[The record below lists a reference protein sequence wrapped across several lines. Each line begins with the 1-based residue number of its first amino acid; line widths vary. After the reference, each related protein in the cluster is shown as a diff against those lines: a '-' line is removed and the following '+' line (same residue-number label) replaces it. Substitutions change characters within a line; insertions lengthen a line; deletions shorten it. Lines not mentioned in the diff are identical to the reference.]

1 MKKILFLLIFI
12 IGCNNTTETKQ
23 KKNDLPFWE
32 VKFFVNQL
40 KELTDVGYIT
50 NINPILG
57 TFHRNNVPKSPL
69 KVKIMIKEKA
79 IGIKLY
85 ENDDEQSI
93 KVSMQ
98 EPIEYKINIK
108 HNNND
113 IDFNFRGIHE
123 NDVVIISDIIS
134 TTHQT
139 TLINL
144 FKLGGKFHFHFEADD
159 ENKSV
164 YDFEIN
170 DPSNF
175 YFSKLYENLN
185 KS

>member
-1 MKKILFLLIFI
+1 M
-12 IGCNNTTETKQ
+12 CS
-23 KKNDLPFWE
+23 
-32 VKFFVNQL
+32 
-40 KELTDVGYIT
+40 
-50 NINPILG
+50 
-57 TFHRNNVPKSPL
+57 RNNVTDYYYIIFMYSSE
-69 KVKIMIKEKA
+69 V
-79 IGIKLY
+79 
-85 ENDDEQSI
+85 
-93 KVSMQ
+93 
-98 EPIEYKINIK
+98 KINIK

-144 FKLGGKFHFHFEADD
+144 LKLGGKFHFHFEADD